1 MVLKLFKGILRRLI
15 YLTIIMGILGIANYH
30 FISWYTSD
38 ANTYDVNK
46 VPKKKVALVLG
57 TSQFLRNG
65 STNLYFKFR
74 IDAVM
79 DLWKK
84 GKVQYILVS
93 GDNGRKEYDEPTA
106 MRDALIKRG
115 VPSNRIVLDY
125 AGFRTL
131 DSMVRAKKV
140 FGQHDLLIVS
150 QQFHVERALII
161 AAFSDIEAFGYNAV
175 DVEVYSGFRTIVREY
190 LARIKLWIDFVFG
203 VDPKYLGEPVEI
215 GS

>member
-1 MVLKLFKGILRRLI
+1 MIRKVVYLGILI
-15 YLTIIMGILGIANYH
+15 GILGVINYH
-30 FISWYTSD
+30 FISWYTAD
-38 ANTYDVNK
+38 LNTYEVSK

-57 TSQFLRNG
+57 TSQFLKNG

-84 GKVQYILVS
+84 GKIQYILVS
-93 GDNGRKEYDEPTA
+93 GDNGTKEYDEPSA
-106 MRDALIKRG
+106 MRDALVKRG

-131 DSMVRAKKV
+131 DSMVRAKEV
-140 FGQHDLLIVS
+140 FGQHDFIIVS

-161 AAFSDIEAFGYNAV
+161 AGFSDIEAFGYNAV
-175 DVEVYSGFRTIVREY
+175 DVEVYSGFRTKVREY
-190 LARIKLWIDFVFG
+190 LARIKLWIDFVLG
-203 VDPKYLGEPVEI
+203 VDPKFLGEPVEV
-215 GS
+215 GSLMLDARY